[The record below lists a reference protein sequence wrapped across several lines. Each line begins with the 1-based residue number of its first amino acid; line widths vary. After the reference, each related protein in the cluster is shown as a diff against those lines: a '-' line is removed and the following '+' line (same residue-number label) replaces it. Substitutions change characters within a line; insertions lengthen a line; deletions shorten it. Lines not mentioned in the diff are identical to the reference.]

1 MQYKKTGITVSDVAR
16 VLIGKGVDRKKCN
29 EEQKGLPVIVGAST
43 IDDGGLEVSRWIENP
58 SPNGGRK
65 ATGLKRV
72 SFSVSC
78 QPEELEELKKL
89 AAASGKT
96 TSRFLLD
103 LAFGR

>member
-1 MQYKKTGITVSDVAR
+1 MEEKRKRGHQP
-16 VLIGKGVDRKKCN
+16 GVPN
-29 EEQKGLPVIVGAST
+29 
-43 IDDGGLEVSRWIENP
+43 
-58 SPNGGRK
+58 PNGGRK

-89 AAASGKT
+89 AVASGKT

-103 LAFGR
+103 LAFNR